1 LAVLCAIS
9 ILRSIHNSQKK
20 HIVGQVTIMSEV
32 DRLAEKMK
40 RKEKKGLKMD
50 LTTFQ
55 QTQQEKEKVS
65 RLSALDLCTLIIIH
79 S

>member
-1 LAVLCAIS
+1 
-9 ILRSIHNSQKK
+9 
-20 HIVGQVTIMSEV
+20 MSEV

-40 RKEKKGLKMD
+40 RKEKKKGLKMD